1 MLKSLWANFYV
12 KNLVIALGVVIL
24 GVIAVLLWL
33 DSYTRHNQAL
43 IVPDVRGITVDQA
56 IPHLESK
63 SLRYEV
69 IDSVFARDKAPGVII
84 EQIPSA
90 ESKVK
95 EGRIVFL
102 VVNATS
108 TQMVDMP
115 DVIDN
120 SQRQAEA
127 SLQSLGFKIAQISI
141 VPSEWKGLVLE
152 VRSGGRI
159 VKSGQ
164 KLPYGSSLVLYVGGD
179 VDVDSLMVDP
189 NLPTKPAE
197 VPKNEES
204 WF

>member
-1 MLKSLWANFYV
+1 M
-12 KNLVIALGVVIL
+12 
-24 GVIAVLLWL
+24 
-33 DSYTRHNQAL
+33 
-43 IVPDVRGITVDQA
+43 
-56 IPHLESK
+56 
-63 SLRYEV
+63 RYEV

-84 EQIPSA
+84 EQIPAA

-108 TQMVDMP
+108 TQMVGMP

>member
-24 GVIAVLLWL
+24 GVIAVLYWL
-33 DSYTRHNQAL
+33 DDYTRHNQAL

-56 IPHLESK
+56 IPFFESK

-69 IDSVFARDKAPGVII
+69 VDSVFARDKAPGVII
-84 EQIPSA
+84 DQIPSA

-108 TQMVDMP
+108 SQMVDMP

-127 SLQSLGFKIAQISI
+127 SLQSLGFKIAQIS
-141 VPSEWKGLVLE
+141 VVSSEWKGLVLE
-152 VRSGGRI
+152 VRYGGRI

-164 KLPYGSSLVLYVGGD
+164 KLPYGSSVVLYVGGD